1 MSSLSESIIQFAVD
15 LFQQIR
21 RSEGGNIFYSPLSIM
36 SALAMTYLGSRGH
49 TASEIRKV
57 GGSFLSFEHLA
68 LLSLLARVQ
77 GSQIWL
83 CPGVPQKAAS
93 IPMTGWLRAWG
104 GGHTLSPSGPP
115 TPICFPVPSFLG
127 GAGANACS
135 CLTTSGEAH
144 QMEASR

>member
-93 IPMTGWLRAWG
+93 IPMTGWLRARG
-104 GGHTLSPSGPP
+104 GGIHSPPVVPP
-115 TPICFPVPSFLG
+115 PPSASPCPASLEELGRTPAV
-127 GAGANACS
+127 A
-135 CLTTSGEAH
+135 
-144 QMEASR
+144 

>member
-93 IPMTGWLRAWG
+93 IPMTGWLRAG
-104 GGHTLSPSGPP
+104 GGAYTLPQWSPHPHLLPRAQLPWRSW
-115 TPICFPVPSFLG
+115 
-127 GAGANACS
+127 
-135 CLTTSGEAH
+135 GERL
-144 QMEASR
+144 QLPDNQW